1 MPLTSVHSTP
11 MLGIRL
17 EGGQTEFAPGDTVT
31 GCVYRQAQI
40 VSPDA
45 SIILRLHGRTKS
57 RIHFSRGD
65 LGVETYRGR
74 FNLINT
80 ADHTQTLFQGPLHL
94 PDGSDEQ
101 VWPFTITLPK
111 YVDHTTLGK
120 VPELCSWLPYTGGD
134 VATRPL
140 PSTFHQQHSGFRAT
154 IEGFV
159 EYFLRAELNVAGQG
173 SSDVKEAVLP
183 LNVRTLDPNA
193 PIADFKLMPFRSPRT
208 LSSFRL
214 IPGNEDV
221 ELSFSQKT
229 KRLFGSKKVP
239 TIKFNVEV
247 DFPTVIQL
255 ENPNH
260 IPFLVRLI
268 PDWEKSSAVLKGVEQ
283 KVRLRQFTMS
293 IMAQTEVMCE
303 GTSAPHCAD
312 DRGELDLNIPPALA
326 GIASEIY
333 IPCSDKA
340 PPVDIGKMINLR
352 VGGQGRLGQ
361 VGPEISRGKLYP
373 TFKTYNILHTHKLNW
388 QIRVEIAKEDFI
400 ITGSAKVTLLTPSDE
415 GQSQKTSA
423 PDPALQTSESWM
435 EPPAEEQAPPS
446 FTQVQAEDT
455 ILKEYGNGDSKKM

>member
-1 MPLTSVHSTP
+1 MPLTRVHSTP

-17 EGGQTEFAPGDTVT
+17 ECGQTEFAPGDTVT
-31 GCVYRQAQI
+31 GYVYRQAQI
-40 VSPDA
+40 VSPNA

-65 LGVETYRGR
+65 FGNETYRGR

-80 ADHTQTLFQGPLHL
+80 ADHTQKLFQGPLHI

-101 VWPFTITLPK
+101 VWPFTITLPM
-111 YVDHTTLGK
+111 YVDHTTLGE
-120 VPELCSWLPYTGGD
+120 VPEVNSWLPYTTGD

-159 EYFLRAELNVAGQG
+159 EYFLQAELKVTGQG
-173 SSDVKEAVLP
+173 SSDVNEAMLP
-183 LNVRTLDPNA
+183 LNVRTLDPNP
-193 PIADFKLMPFRSPRT
+193 PIADFKLMPLRSSRAI
-208 LSSFRL
+208 SSFRL

-229 KRLFGSKKVP
+229 KQLFGSRKVP
-239 TIKFNVEV
+239 TVKFNAEV

-268 PDWEKSSAVLKGVEQ
+268 PDWENSSQIIKGIEQ
-283 KVRLRQFTMS
+283 KARLRLFTMS
-293 IMAQTEVMCE
+293 IVAQTEVMCQ
-303 GTSAPHCAD
+303 GTFSPQCAD
-312 DRGELDLNIPPALA
+312 DREELDLNISPAMA

-333 IPCSDKA
+333 IPCSDRL
-340 PPVDIGKMINLR
+340 PPADIGEMINLR
-352 VGGQGRLGQ
+352 VGCQGRLGQ
-361 VGPEISRGKLYP
+361 VGPSSSRGKLYP

-388 QIRVEIAKEDFI
+388 QIRVEIAKEDLI
-400 ITGSAKVTLLTPSDE
+400 ITGTAKVTLLTPSDE
-415 GQSQKTSA
+415 GQSQMTSA
-423 PDPALQTSESWM
+423 PNPVLQTSESWM
-435 EPPAEEQAPPS
+435 KPPAEEQAPPS
-446 FTQVQAEDT
+446 FTQVQEEDT